1 MFPHCTVHTALKSAS
16 TRNSAVSH
24 KERPKSTKPD
34 LTLQLDTEKDD
45 DAENIDETVILVNGD
60 DIKAID
66 SRDEEPDLLSS
77 RSQSSRREKLDISIR
92 PKTVPANGRSR

>member
-1 MFPHCTVHTALKSAS
+1 MFPHYIVHTALKSAS

-45 DAENIDETVILVNGD
+45 AENIDETVILVNGD
-60 DIKAID
+60 EFKAID